1 MKVAKVITL
10 DGISLE
16 IRGRTKPAVIEEL
29 LDLLVATGQ
38 VRDRKAAL
46 HALMEREA
54 KMSTGMQHGL
64 ALPHAKTEAVDRLIG
79 AIGICREGVDFQS
92 LDGLPATIFV
102 LTLSPLSRTGPH
114 IQFLAEI
121 GRILNGEEARRK
133 ILEART
139 PEAVLAVFES

>member
-1 MKVAKVITL
+1 
-10 DGISLE
+10 
-16 IRGRTKPAVIEEL
+16 
-29 LDLLVATGQ
+29 LDLLVASGQ

-92 LDGLPATIFV
+92 LDGQASTLIV

-121 GRILNGEEARRK
+121 GRVLNSEEV
-133 ILEART
+133 RT
-139 PEAVLAVFES
+139 RLLQSKTKADVLAVFES